1 MAQNLDEI
9 STGVVAW
16 MARRPYHDGR
26 VTHGLVYH
34 TFFDCPAGLR
44 IELRN
49 LRLGDDGRDLCPKC
63 RERTAIAPGSSHR

>member
-1 MAQNLDEI
+1 MHTAEDLEEI

-26 VTHGLVYH
+26 VTPGLGYH

-44 IELRN
+44 IELRD
-49 LRLGDDGRDLCPKC
+49 LRRGDAGRDLCPEC
-63 RERTAIAPGSSHR
+63 RKRMPTAPE